1 MTPAY
6 DTIAALSTPTGES
19 AIAAIRASGDLCLEI
34 ALKAFDLKNPP
45 EPRRALRG
53 AYKSLSGAVLDEV
66 LFIYFKAPNSYTGE
80 DMLEIF
86 THGNPFIVQTILEDL
101 FARGM
106 RLASHGEFTRRA
118 FENMKLDLSQA
129 EAVSLMIS
137 ARSEKSLEA
146 ARKQLD
152 GELSKRINSICDSL
166 VTALAHIEA
175 HIDFSEEDLPPDS
188 YDEPLRELRKVEA
201 DTEKL
206 ISTSRYGAVL
216 RDGLNVSIIGE
227 PNAGKSSLLNALLGR
242 DRAIVSSIAGTTR
255 DFIVERTSIG
265 GYCVN
270 LTDTAGIRDSSDE
283 IEAEGIRRSLNLAK
297 NADLNL
303 LVIDCQSP
311 DYSAYELAKN
321 YLGEGNTIL
330 VFNKT
335 DIARAEVPEAFKNFK
350 KAEVSALNQ
359 SGIEELKSLIV
370 NFISS
375 KGIRSSSDDV
385 LVSARH
391 STLLSKA
398 LESTKSAIQKIDESA
413 PSELVASD
421 VRDALESVGDIVGRG
436 EREEVLDKIFS
447 TFCIGK

>member
-1 MTPAY
+1 MTLGY

-19 AIAAIRASGDLCLEI
+19 AIAAIRASGELCLEI
-34 ALKAFDLKNPP
+34 ASKAFNLKNPP
-45 EPRRALRG
+45 SPRRALRG
-53 AYKSLSGAVLDEV
+53 TYRSLDGKVLDEV
-66 LFIYFKAPNSYTGE
+66 LFLYFKAPNSYTGE

-118 FENMKLDLSQA
+118 FENLKLDLSQA

-188 YDEPLRELRKVEA
+188 YAEPLKELEKVEA
-201 DTEKL
+201 AAAKL

-265 GYCVN
+265 GYCIN
-270 LTDTAGIRDSSDE
+270 LTDTAGIRSSSDE

-303 LVIDCQSP
+303 LVVDCQNP
-311 DYSAYELAKN
+311 DYSAYELAKD
-321 YLGEGNTIL
+321 YLGKSNTII
-330 VFNKT
+330 VFNKI
-335 DIARAEVPEAFKNFK
+335 DLAKAEVPEAFKDFK
-350 KAEVSALNQ
+350 CAEISALNQ
-359 SGIEELKSLIV
+359 SGIEALKSLIV
-370 NFISS
+370 DFISAN
-375 KGIRSSSDDV
+375 GIRSSSDDV

-391 STLLSKA
+391 STLVSSA
-398 LESTKSAIQKIDESA
+398 LKSTRSAIEKIAQSA